1 MKKNLLFLVFVFFIF
16 SSLFAQ
22 QQRNCSTMDRLEIL
36 KNQDPALEER
46 MEKNEKILQQ
56 WIKNL
61 LIFL

>member
-1 MKKNLLFLVFVFFIF
+1 MKKNLLFLVSFLFVF

-36 KNQDPALEER
+36 KNQDPTLEER

-56 WIKNL
+56 
-61 LIFL
+61 